1 MKTKRRFLIKESLR
15 RKIFSKWFLGINIV
29 LFLLIFFTFNLGK
42 IINLFGGDFKE
53 EKTIIV
59 SDNIG
64 VYEKFEE
71 EFKRISNVSTTTY
84 HLYNSNDGLDNL
96 IEKAKEDGNTIIIS
110 ILRDYDNVMKAELYS
125 NNGISSITQ
134 NILSGA
140 LNNTKKDLAIK
151 TIGISSTDLEK
162 LESNI
167 SINSTVL
174 SEKAVNSDN
183 NIMASITVLVFII
196 PCFFLIVTLVQ
207 MIGAEINEEKTTKSM
222 EIIISNVTPKDHLK
236 AKIISCTIFTLFQ
249 LLIIGIFMFIS
260 SSFSSSNF
268 GSLSS
273 SSTSGFA
280 ESILSSMFT
289 KEFFILVK
297 DLFPILLI
305 SLVVTL
311 LTYSLLAGILASMTT
326 NIDDFQQLQTP
337 LMFVISLGFYLSLLA
352 VAFEGSSF
360 IHAMSFVPLVS
371 FMLAPTLFMLG
382 QISLVSVIITT
393 ILQFIFLILVYHY
406 GIKVYRVGLLNYSG
420 EHLWKKMIKAIKS

>member
-110 ILRDYDNVMKAELYS
+110 ILRDYNNVMRAELYS

-140 LNNTKKDLAIK
+140 LNNTKRDLAIK

-260 SSFSSSNF
+260 SSFSSSSF
-268 GSLSS
+268 GTLSS

-297 DLFPILLI
+297 DLLPILLI

>member
-71 EFKRISNVSTTTY
+71 EFKRISNVSTN

-96 IEKAKEDGNTIIIS
+96 IEKAKVDGNTIIIS
-110 ILRDYDNVMKAELYS
+110 ILRDYNNVMRAELYS

-140 LNNTKKDLAIK
+140 LNNTKRDLAIK

-249 LLIIGIFMFIS
+249 LLMIGIFMFIS
-260 SSFSSSNF
+260 SSFSSSSF
-268 GSLSS
+268 GTLSS

-289 KEFFILVK
+289 K
-297 DLFPILLI
+297 
-305 SLVVTL
+305 
-311 LTYSLLAGILASMTT
+311 
-326 NIDDFQQLQTP
+326 
-337 LMFVISLGFYLSLLA
+337 
-352 VAFEGSSF
+352 
-360 IHAMSFVPLVS
+360 
-371 FMLAPTLFMLG
+371 
-382 QISLVSVIITT
+382 
-393 ILQFIFLILVYHY
+393 
-406 GIKVYRVGLLNYSG
+406 
-420 EHLWKKMIKAIKS
+420 